1 MDVLSFR
8 KWVLLIAVVAMD
20 NGCFVAGDQE
30 VCAIGIS
37 NYTLIER
44 KEVNVIKSF
53 TGYRI
58 ENYSPD
64 CSGFFKTIRSWF
76 TDECDERSRKV
87 TYTGYEYHVVF
98 NSTDVTKCCPGFV
111 EENNTCRI
119 GCSNGTFG
127 TNCTSNCSCP
137 SQAFNNCDSD
147 TGYCLCKPG
156 FMDILCSK
164 VCPVGRYGSNCTHN
178 CTCQNNSTCDLETG
192 TCNCSSAPGWTGSSC
207 EEECDAG
214 TYGEDCQ
221 HNCTCNGNQTCD
233 HVTGNC
239 TCMAGLTGPNCTDE
253 CTYFTYGVNCAKNCT
268 CMENTT
274 DSCNKTTGHC
284 TCKAGYM
291 GDACDEVC
299 IPGFYGDACEK
310 NCSNVCMWTNY
321 CHHVFGTCI
330 CLGSKGE
337 NCSVACGQHEYG
349 LDCNKTCTCTWER
362 TIDDRCDNLTGRC
375 QCREG
380 YSGAN
385 CEVLVEV
392 STDTTHSDAP
402 GWWDFVVANW
412 TYFVIGAGFVVVLVA
427 MTIAVVCYCR
437 LNRRKRSNKEKTDEQ
452 LSVAFANQEYSGGKA
467 PIKDT
472 VDVLQDNVCE
482 TSGLDVSDDS
492 KPNRNGSEVEEHKAV
507 AITGALSKESDGMS
521 IDIQTEK
528 TLTQTYEEPPDSVEP
543 KHTPDDVEYD
553 SAEYLVDSM
562 REQTETTKLVN
573 GEDEDEYDVH
583 GNQTS
588 ITSDKLNEYNTFQ
601 DVIDI
606 IRKASIA
613 DDASS
618 DEYDMLNSQ
627 PTRKKSTH
635 TSAEYSSFEMTK
647 QFSIDENDENS
658 EDDEMYNKLET
669 KQKVAKRIAHPNY
682 NRVKINSELGADY
695 GMTVLNSKPRDASE
709 KSNVLRESQKSKY
722 NQDRKQSSEAGTTK
736 LERIEGN
743 EKKNNLI
750 CGVSNEEKYNPETQT
765 EELYEECGPEDDD
778 SKPAGQNKQTTG
790 LPFQPQEPETV
801 LYEDCKD
808 SDHDSENDYANK
820 SDNEEVVY
828 EDVSECSCN
837 IIRQ

>member
-1 MDVLSFR
+1 MLYGCTLFSEVGASDCCGGDGQR
-8 KWVLLIAVVAMD
+8 LLC
-20 NGCFVAGDQE
+20 GW
-30 VCAIGIS
+30 
-37 NYTLIER
+37 R
-44 KEVNVIKSF
+44 
-53 TGYRI
+53 
-58 ENYSPD
+58 
-64 CSGFFKTIRSWF
+64 
-76 TDECDERSRKV
+76 
-87 TYTGYEYHVVF
+87 
-98 NSTDVTKCCPGFV
+98 PG
-111 EENNTCRI
+111 R
-119 GCSNGTFG
+119 CSNGTFG

-392 STDTTHSDAP
+392 
-402 GWWDFVVANW
+402 
-412 TYFVIGAGFVVVLVA
+412 
-427 MTIAVVCYCR
+427 
-437 LNRRKRSNKEKTDEQ
+437 
-452 LSVAFANQEYSGGKA
+452 
-467 PIKDT
+467 KDT

-736 LERIEGN
+736 LERIE
-743 EKKNNLI
+743 
-750 CGVSNEEKYNPETQT
+750 VSNEEKYNPETQT

-778 SKPAGQNKQTTG
+778 SKP
-790 LPFQPQEPETV
+790 
-801 LYEDCKD
+801 
-808 SDHDSENDYANK
+808 
-820 SDNEEVVY
+820 
-828 EDVSECSCN
+828 
-837 IIRQ
+837 